1 MKPAAFDYLAPTS
14 LEEALQALAAQGP
27 QASVI
32 AGGQSLMPMLAFRL
46 LEPAC
51 LVDLNRIAGLNQI
64 RIEGDFVH
72 IGALTRHAQ
81 VEHSDLIAQHLPLLS
96 LAMPHIAHVA
106 IRQRGTIG
114 GSLCLADP
122 AAELPACMVALDA
135 RLVLQSLAG
144 RREVAAGDFF
154 KGLYQTALAPGELLV
169 DIAIPLPAGGSRMAF
184 NELSRR
190 HGDYAMAGL
199 AAWAHAPSRQSRL
212 VFFGCGDLPTRAL
225 LAEALLNDRSGV
237 PDYTR
242 LRAAIDAD
250 LHPEGDLQAQADTKR
265 HLATVLLQRAWDKL

>member
-14 LEEALQALAAQGP
+14 LEQALQALADQGP

-51 LVDLNRIAGLNQI
+51 LVDLNRIPGLNQI
-64 RIEGDFVH
+64 RIEGEVLH

-81 VEHSDLIAQHLPLLS
+81 VEHSELIAQHLPLLS

-154 KGLYQTALAPGELLV
+154 RGLYQTALKTGELLV
-169 DIAIPLPAGGSRMAF
+169 DIAIPLPASGSRMAF
-184 NELSRR
+184 DELSRR

-212 VFFGCGDLPTRAL
+212 VFSGCGDRPTRAFH
-225 LAEALLNDRSGV
+225 AEALLNARSGV
-237 PDYTR
+237 PSYDR

-250 LHPEGDLQAQADTKR
+250 LHPEADLQAQADTKR
-265 HLATVLLQRAWDKL
+265 HLATVLLQRAWDRL